1 MNINVL
7 KHKNFMVRELSQA
20 SSFALP
26 VEFQILLKGAL

>member
-7 KHKNFMVRELSQA
+7 KHKNFMVREA
-20 SSFALP
+20 SSVALP

>member
-20 SSFALP
+20 SSVALP
-26 VEFQILLKGAL
+26 VEFQILLKGPL